1 MTESSPESLPLV
13 LVPGLTCTA
22 QLYAPQVVALWRYG
36 AVTVADHRRDA
47 DIKAMAARILANA
60 PPRFALAG
68 LSFGGYIAFEMMRQ
82 APARI
87 ARLALLDTSARP
99 DTPEQTAGRK
109 VQIAMAQNGRYGEI
123 ADLSIPRYLH
133 RNRQNDPAMT
143 AIVRQM
149 IDETGADAFVR
160 QLQAIMS
167 RPDSRPLLASIRC
180 PTLVLV
186 GDGDLAT
193 PPELNKEIAD
203 GIPGAR
209 YVVVPDCG
217 NLSTVER
224 PGAVNAALAA
234 WLEA

>member
-1 MTESSPESLPLV
+1 
-13 LVPGLTCTA
+13 
-22 QLYAPQVVALWRYG
+22 
-36 AVTVADHRRDA
+36 
-47 DIKAMAARILANA
+47 
-60 PPRFALAG
+60 
-68 LSFGGYIAFEMMRQ
+68 MMRQ

-87 ARLALLDTSARP
+87 VKFALLDTAARP
-99 DTPEQTAGRK
+99 DTPEQSAGRK
-109 VQIAMAQNGRYGEI
+109 VQIEMAQGGRYGEI
-123 ADLSIPRYLH
+123 ADLAIPRYLH

-143 AIVRQM
+143 GIVRQM
-149 IDETGADAFVR
+149 IDETGPEAFVR

-167 RPDSRPLLASIRC
+167 RPDSRPLLASIAC

-217 NLSTVER
+217 HLSTVER
-224 PGAVNAALAA
+224 PEAVNAALAQ
-234 WLEA
+234 WLET